1 MEASQATSLCD
12 RICSQL
18 LQAPQLGAVFY
29 VVTCQR
35 LARWSVYQVAPLQL
49 TRPPSLLWI
58 ATVAAIDIRV
68 VCIVGMIYRQYEV
81 IGVSR
86 PGQA

>member
-1 MEASQATSLCD
+1 MRHKPPHCATGFTANCYRLHNC
-12 RICSQL
+12 
-18 LQAPQLGAVFY
+18 GAVFY
-29 VVTCQR
+29 AVICQR
-35 LARWSVYQVAPLQL
+35 LARWFVDQVAPLQL